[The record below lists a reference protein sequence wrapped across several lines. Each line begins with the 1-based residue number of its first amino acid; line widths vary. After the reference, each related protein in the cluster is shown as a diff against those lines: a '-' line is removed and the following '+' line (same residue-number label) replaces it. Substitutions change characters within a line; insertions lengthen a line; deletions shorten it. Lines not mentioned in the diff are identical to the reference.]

1 MSVGGASGTQPTTT
15 RNKVQLRRSLE
26 FWASKP
32 KELMPALG
40 DKFKP
45 IVLELIRE
53 GKTNGEILR
62 HLEEV
67 HHVRIAERTLTR
79 RKGTWGLSQDTNK
92 QEVLL
97 EELIIK
103 YFGDGL
109 TNSQIHHSSIDM
121 ASSLQALSNAIKNAT
136 TREQL
141 ARNVEDLEEEEE
153 ESEKEGNV
161 VGLLWDKCYNIFGE
175 GSLRG
180 KYKLQKVK
188 SYYNLRVV

>member
-1 MSVGGASGTQPTTT
+1 
-15 RNKVQLRRSLE
+15 
-26 FWASKP
+26 
-32 KELMPALG
+32 MPALG

-109 TNSQIHHSSIDM
+109 TNSQIHHV
-121 ASSLQALSNAIKNAT
+121 LT
-136 TREQL
+136 TGHVYTKCQQT
-141 ARNVEDLEEEEE
+141 LE
-153 ESEKEGNV
+153 
-161 VGLLWDKCYNIFGE
+161 
-175 GSLRG
+175 
-180 KYKLQKVK
+180 
-188 SYYNLRVV
+188 